1 VAGLSW
7 AELHALKE
15 PTTEVMR
22 RMTARRRTGFTLIEL
37 LVVIAIIGI
46 LAAMVFPVFARARES
61 ARKAVCLSN
70 VKNIALA
77 IQMYLNDY
85 NDSFPPSEHRQ
96 DVRDFF
102 AATPGAGPDGCGYT
116 DAEHRTPDFR
126 ANMSNPYLR
135 WPVVFD
141 EYVRNRDVWRCPSAK
156 MTSTARFIIPM
167 QDWVGYLDTMQG
179 MWGDAFETGPCYEN
193 VFPSG
198 WGGAITDSILQGT
211 NAGPGVQ
218 GAAGTAGALR
228 AFVQDYST
236 AEQNFYDTK
245 MASFDDAV
253 RVPVVADGGTKAGFI
268 SIATMAYPDICC
280 AECSGVSHVTWGFPT
295 WDCPDGSYCPEC
307 AAAHASIRWASDPD
321 AKRASTRH
329 LGGTN
334 IGWADGHASWVAA
347 QQLCA
352 MSDERQIQG
361 VGLICGLWGTS
372 LEGFRDCWGEPESGM
387 IFMFSRRTDWDGS

>member
-1 VAGLSW
+1 
-7 AELHALKE
+7 
-15 PTTEVMR
+15 
-22 RMTARRRTGFTLIEL
+22 MTARRHRGFTLIEL

-77 IQMYLNDY
+77 IQMYLSDHNDT
-85 NDSFPPSEHRQ
+85 FPPSEHRQ
-96 DVRDFF
+96 EVFDFF
-102 AATPGAGPDGCGYT
+102 MASPGGGDEGCGYG
-116 DAEHRTPDFR
+116 DEHRTPEAR
-126 ANMSNPYLR
+126 ANWSNPYLR

-167 QDWVGYLDTMQG
+167 ADWAGYLNTMQG
-179 MWGDAFETGPCYEN
+179 MWGYAFETGPCYEN
-193 VFPSG
+193 VFPAG

-218 GAAGTAGALR
+218 NAATTGAALK

-245 MASFDDAV
+245 MANFQDAV
-253 RVPVVADGGTKAGFI
+253 RVPVVADGGTKAGFL

-280 AECSGVSHVTWGFPT
+280 AECSGVQGLAWYGDVNCPNGDWCEATCFNSH
-295 WDCPDGSYCPEC
+295 
-307 AAAHASIRWASDPD
+307 AHYAWASDPD
-321 AKRASTRH
+321 LKRQSARH

-347 QQLCA
+347 QRLCA
-352 MSDERQIQG
+352 MSDEREIEG

-372 LEGFRDCWGEPESGM
+372 VEGYRNTCGEPPAGM
-387 IFMFSRRTDWDGS
+387 IFLFGRAADWDGS